1 MQRVYKIGMIGL
13 GSIGK
18 RHLIN
23 IDKVLRSRDVEY
35 SIDLIRRKNSRVLD
49 ESLIEL
55 IYNEYI

>member
-1 MQRVYKIGMIGL
+1 MQRRYKIGMIGL

-35 SIDLIRRKNSRVLD
+35 SIDVIVYGNLKVQ
-49 ESLIEL
+49 
-55 IYNEYI
+55 